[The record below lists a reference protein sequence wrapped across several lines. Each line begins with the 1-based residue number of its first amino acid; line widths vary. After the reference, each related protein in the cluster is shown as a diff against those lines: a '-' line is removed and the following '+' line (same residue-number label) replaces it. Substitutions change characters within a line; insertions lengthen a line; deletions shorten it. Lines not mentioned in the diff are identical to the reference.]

1 MRYGRTLVTA
11 LGASLLLAGA
21 VSAQTTEAGDAR
33 LAAEEARAAA
43 RDTRNQSAADHQV
56 AVHDHIGYVRRP
68 PPSRELVRVGADT
81 LSDRPLGKKKDAA
94 GEQIPLLSERLDGCI
109 WPDGSTD
116 QFSCVARTTRAA
128 ARSYRRLAG
137 VRQWETDA
145 FTAGSAAGLT
155 VVAIGVGHAA
165 KDSLNAWSAVGLL
178 PLIADDLASPGPR
191 ARLYNVAAIA
201 MTMTAVRAESLNA
214 ALGAITPQMK
224 QGIDQRADLREQVR
238 DACDRA
244 VLAKLDPAKAK
255 PRLGDD
261 ARKAAE
267 RINANLETRCDE
279 LTTAARK
286 LGIAASIWTFGGAQA
301 ARSLAADTAML
312 DDTVARLDRSMRA
325 TSKETLSVVL
335 KAPFNLAS
343 NLVGGQTAPPEYTG
357 RNLPV
362 FTSTYSF
369 NLGRVPDAEV
379 PGALGAALVAPPAL
393 TAWEPHLTRINA
405 VSDQVNAA
413 IAAAT
418 YFKAENERSVLSI
431 SPGNNPPVTL
441 ATPSRP

>member
-1 MRYGRTLVTA
+1 MHFRRTAASA
-11 LGASLLLAGA
+11 LGAALLTGGTAA
-21 VSAQTTEAGDAR
+21 AQPPRPADDAR
-33 LAAEEARAAA
+33 IA
-43 RDTRNQSAADHQV
+43 AADHHV
-56 AVHDHIGYVRRP
+56 AINDHIGYVRRP
-68 PPSRELVRVGADT
+68 PPNRELVRVGADT
-81 LSDRPLGKKKDAA
+81 LSDRPLGKKKDQA
-94 GEQIPLLSERLDGCI
+94 GEQIPLLSERLDGCL
-109 WPDGSTD
+109 WPDD
-116 QFSCVARTTRAA
+116 AVDKFACVARSTRTA

-201 MTMTAVRAESLNA
+201 MTMTVVRAESQHA
-214 ALGAITPQMK
+214 ALSAVTERMRGRD
-224 QGIDQRADLREQVR
+224 DQLGDLQQRVR
-238 DACDRA
+238 SACDPA
-244 VLAKLDPAKAK
+244 AFDPAKVRPNLK
-255 PRLGDD
+255 DD
-261 ARKAAE
+261 AKKAAE
-267 RINANLETRCDE
+267 KLSATVSARCDD

-286 LGIAASIWTFGGAQA
+286 LVNAASIWSFGGDQA
-301 ARSLAADTAML
+301 SRSLAADTAIL
-312 DDTVARLDRSMRA
+312 DDTIARLDRSMRA

-362 FTSTYSF
+362 FTSTYSL

-379 PGALGAALVAPPAL
+379 PAALGAALEAPVAPADWRPRVRVVNAL
-393 TAWEPHLTRINA
+393 TDEI
-405 VSDQVNAA
+405 NAA

-418 YFKAENERSVLSI
+418 YFKGENERSVLAI

-441 ATPSRP
+441 STPSRP